1 MILIKDIMNPREE
14 IVEGKFQG
22 VIQSHKVD
30 SVEDRLESNPERLFR
45 VTYISSALKR
55 ALERV
60 NEKLTDASNQGAIL
74 IVGPYGAGKPHGL
87 ITSYIKGT
95 SNCQKLVKKLES

>member
-1 MILIKDIMNPREE
+1 MPANRLWRQKMILIKDIMKPREE

-60 NEKLTDASNQGAIL
+60 NEKLTGISNQGAVL
-74 IVGPYGAGKPHGL
+74 NVRL
-87 ITSYIKGT
+87 
-95 SNCQKLVKKLES
+95 

>member
-1 MILIKDIMNPREE
+1 MILIKDIMKPREE

-60 NEKLTDASNQGAIL
+60 NEKLTGISNQGAIL
-74 IVGPYGAGKPHGL
+74 NEGYKDEGVENG
-87 ITSYIKGT
+87 
-95 SNCQKLVKKLES
+95 

>member
-1 MILIKDIMNPREE
+1 MPANKLWRQKMILIKDIMKPREE

-60 NEKLTDASNQGAIL
+60 NEKLTGASHQGAIL
-74 IVGPYGAGKPHGL
+74 NEGYKDEGVENG
-87 ITSYIKGT
+87 
-95 SNCQKLVKKLES
+95 